1 MKRIRQLL
9 TSGGASSAAS
19 SFIAIIVG
27 LVFGFIILLVSN
39 PSQALSGLGV
49 IAAGGFN
56 GGMKGIGQVL
66 YYATPLIMT
75 GLCVGFAFKTGL
87 FNIGAPGQLM
97 VGGFVAV
104 FVGHNAQG
112 FIPGWALWIVALLAA
127 MVAGGIWGAIPGF
140 FKAKLNVNVVI
151 ACIMCNYIGMYGVNY
166 LIKNTNVYDQLKNQ
180 TVNVTQAAIPRRGLD
195 KIFFNLKGNYQDAA
209 SVNGGIIIAIV
220 LAIVVY
226 LVLNKTTFGYELKA
240 CGYNRHASQYAGIN
254 ESRSIL
260 MSMVIAGA
268 LAGIGGGLMYLAPA
282 NGLHIRVEEILS
294 PEGFNGIPVAL
305 LGLSN
310 PIGIIFSGLFIAYI
324 SQGGYYLQRL
334 NYMPEI
340 IDIIVAAIIYFS
352 AFSLLVKNVIASAV
366 KKREIRREG
375 TGNDSSFGSAEV
387 SGEEDGARNSAKGG
401 EVEP

>member
-1 MKRIRQLL
+1 MSKMKRMLAGR
-9 TSGGASSAAS
+9 GAVSAAS
-19 SFIAIIVG
+19 SLIAIVVG
-27 LVFGFIILLVSN
+27 LVFGFIILLISN
-39 PSQALSGLGV
+39 PSQAVHGIGI

-56 GGMKGIGQVL
+56 GGLKGIGQVL

-75 GLCVGFAFKTGL
+75 GLSVGFAFKTGL
-87 FNIGAPGQLM
+87 FNIGAAGQLM

-104 FVGHNAQG
+104 YVGHNAQN

-166 LIKNTNVYDQLKNQ
+166 LIKNSNIYDQLKNQ
-180 TVNVTQAAIPRRGLD
+180 TVNIGQAAIPRWGLD
-195 KIFFNLKGNYQDAA
+195 KIFYSLKGNYHDAA

-220 LAIVVY
+220 LAIAVY
-226 LVLNKTTFGYELKA
+226 IVLNKTTFGYELKA
-240 CGYNRHASQYAGIN
+240 CGYNRHASRYAGIN

-260 MSMVIAGA
+260 LSMVIAGA

-294 PEGFNGIPVAL
+294 TEGFNGIPVAL

-340 IDIIVAAIIYFS
+340 IDIIIAAIIYFS
-352 AFSLLVKNVIASAV
+352 AFSLLVKNMIGRVT
-366 KKREIRREG
+366 KRREIRRELVG
-375 TGNDSSFGSAEV
+375 AGDSSIGSASPPDAEPA
-387 SGEEDGARNSAKGG
+387 ETSAEGG
-401 EVEP
+401 DVAP